1 MRAQHSRGRPEEAAQ
16 HLRPSLWRQQLSES
30 LNREQFLKLVARV
43 LDRLEGSAEELNRLD
58 AAVGDGDLGV
68 TVTLGSRAV
77 RKALPD
83 LAGQDI
89 GTIVARS
96 GMAFNGA
103 APSTMGALLAIGAM
117 RAGREAK
124 GALELDVALL
134 ARMTRAAELGI
145 VEKGRAERGDKT
157 MLDALGPS
165 ADALESAAAEGKGLR
180 EAVEAAA
187 SAARAGVEATIP
199 LKAKSGRAAWITER
213 TAGQPDPG
221 ATVIQLIWES
231 FAGFLAEPQG

>member
-1 MRAQHSRGRPEEAAQ
+1 MTQ
-16 HLRPSLWRQQLSES
+16 SLD
-30 LNREQFLKLVARV
+30 REQFLQLVNRI
-43 LDRLEGSAEELNRLD
+43 LDKLEGSAEELNRLD

-77 RKALPD
+77 RNALPGLAEQD
-83 LAGQDI
+83 LGN
-89 GTIVARS
+89 IVARS

-117 RAGREAK
+117 RAGREAR
-124 GALELDVALL
+124 GAQELSVALL
-134 ARMTRAAELGI
+134 AKMVRAAELGI
-145 VEKGRAERGDKT
+145 QEKGQAQRGDKT

-165 ADALESAAAEGKGLR
+165 ADALEAAAAEGKDLR
-180 EAVEAAA
+180 QAVEAATA
-187 SAARAGVEATIP
+187 AARAGVEAIIP

-221 ATVIQLIWES
+221 ATVIRLIWEA
-231 FAGFLAEPQG
+231 FAEFLS

>member
-1 MRAQHSRGRPEEAAQ
+1 M
-16 HLRPSLWRQQLSES
+16 SETVS
-30 LNREQFLKLVARV
+30 REQFLQMVDRV
-43 LDRLEGSAEELNRLD
+43 LEKLEGSADELNRLD

-68 TVTLGSRAV
+68 TMTLGCRAV
-77 RKALPD
+77 RKLMPE
-83 LAGQDI
+83 LTGQDI
-89 GTIVARS
+89 GTIITKS

-124 GALELDVALL
+124 GAQQIDL
-134 ARMTRAAELGI
+134 AMLAKMTRAAELGI
-145 VEKGRAERGDKT
+145 KEKGQAERGDKT

-165 ADALESAAAEGKGLR
+165 ADALEVATTEGSGLR
-180 EAVEAAA
+180 DAVEAAT
-187 SAARAGVEATIP
+187 AAAKAGVEATIP

-221 ATVIQLIWES
+221 ATVIQFIWE
-231 FAGFLAEPQG
+231 AIAAFLR

>member
-1 MRAQHSRGRPEEAAQ
+1 M
-16 HLRPSLWRQQLSES
+16 SETVS
-30 LNREQFLKLVARV
+30 REQFLQMVDQV
-43 LDRLEGSAEELNRLD
+43 LEKLEGSAEELNRLD

-68 TVTLGSRAV
+68 TMTLGCRAV
-77 RKALPD
+77 RKLMPEVVS
-83 LAGQDI
+83 QDI

-117 RAGREAK
+117 RAGREVK
-124 GALELDVALL
+124 GAQQIDL
-134 ARMTRAAELGI
+134 AMLAKMTRAAHLGI
-145 VEKGRAERGDKT
+145 KEKGQAERGDKT

-165 ADALESAAAEGKGLR
+165 ADALEAATAEGRSLR
-180 EAVEAAA
+180 DAVHAA
-187 SAARAGVEATIP
+187 SAAAKAGVEATIP

-221 ATVIQLIWES
+221 ATVIQLIWETIV
-231 FAGFLAEPQG
+231 AFLR